1 MVRRSVRRC
10 RRSTSCARSKGKS
23 ALGNTGHRTIY
34 SIASSTRA
42 ISDGGT
48 VRLSLL
54 AVLRLIDS
62 SYYPRLCGRMLRE
75 REQVVVRNAI
85 SIGCEVGVSRIE
97 VIDPDCG
104 SSPALCGSGIF
115 LRLMTART
123 ISIDRSGR
131 GRQQK
136 RSGRLKSPIRYCNMG
151 DLFIFVRYPT
161 KQGRRRSGNRA
172 RMAKETCYGSEIR
185 NVWQNH
191 SNL

>member
-1 MVRRSVRRC
+1 M
-10 RRSTSCARSKGKS
+10 
-23 ALGNTGHRTIY
+23 GNTGHRTIY
-34 SIASSTRA
+34 SIASSARA

-104 SSPALCGSGIF
+104 FFAGDCAVHLELIASADQVHHLCVPK
-115 LRLMTART
+115 T
-123 ISIDRSGR
+123 
-131 GRQQK
+131 
-136 RSGRLKSPIRYCNMG
+136 
-151 DLFIFVRYPT
+151 
-161 KQGRRRSGNRA
+161 
-172 RMAKETCYGSEIR
+172 
-185 NVWQNH
+185 
-191 SNL
+191 

>member
-1 MVRRSVRRC
+1 MQKGTSALPPIATANADSRKGHVCFTSESGMCSALALCLLSANSGHGAAISSANRAASGRQMRC
-10 RRSTSCARSKGKS
+10 RPCPT
-23 ALGNTGHRTIY
+23 
-34 SIASSTRA
+34 
-42 ISDGGT
+42 
-48 VRLSLL
+48 
-54 AVLRLIDS
+54 
-62 SYYPRLCGRMLRE
+62 
-75 REQVVVRNAI
+75 
-85 SIGCEVGVSRIE
+85 
-97 VIDPDCG
+97 